1 MLFRAHKGSGYQT
14 TTSMM
19 VDRIPFF
26 RSLLHAVPA
35 LAAIFL
41 GVAAA
46 HAGELNPHDM
56 VLLDR
61 LTWGIN
67 PSSAAHLQAVGTE
80 RWLQEQLH
88 PAPGTALP
96 DAARKQIEAMPDVHK
111 FPFDIAVAFDQQAR
125 SANQVADPDQ
135 KKAAQQVYQ
144 QAMNDR
150 AKQAAARSIL
160 RALYAPDQLR
170 ERMTWFWFNHFNVHQ
185 YKANIR
191 ILVGD
196 YEDRAIRPN
205 ALGKFHDLLVATL
218 YHPAML
224 RYLDNA
230 DSAAGHLNENYAR
243 EIMELHTMGVGS
255 GYAQSAPWPAF

>member
-1 MLFRAHKGSGYQT
+1 MIEPKPPRKYCRCRSAAFLAFAALVLVAEILSVAGSDA
-14 TTSMM
+14 S
-19 VDRIPFF
+19 
-26 RSLLHAVPA
+26 
-35 LAAIFL
+35 
-41 GVAAA
+41 
-46 HAGELNPHDM
+46 ELNPRDM

-67 PSSAAHLQAVGTE
+67 ASNAAHLQAVGTE
-80 RWLQEQLH
+80 RWLAEQLH
-88 PAPGTALP
+88 PAAGIALP
-96 DAARKQIEAMPDVHK
+96 DAARKQIEAMPDVQK
-111 FPFDIAVAFDQQAR
+111 FPFDIAVSFDQQAK

-135 KKAAQQVYQ
+135 RKAAQQVFQ

-196 YEDRAIRPN
+196 YEDRAIRPY
-205 ALGKFHDLLVATL
+205 ALGKFRDLLVATL
-218 YHPAML
+218 HQPGDVAL
-224 RYLDNA
+224 PGQR
-230 DSAAGHLNENYAR
+230 
-243 EIMELHTMGVGS
+243 
-255 GYAQSAPWPAF
+255 